1 MSNHRQNADYH
12 KNNKDLNLYISKD
25 KVGTLVGYADKI
37 LEDIDYMMEEVD
49 STDIQEK

>member
-1 MSNHRQNADYH
+1 MPIIIKTTKTSIFTLV
-12 KNNKDLNLYISKD
+12 KIE
-25 KVGTLVGYADKI
+25 VGTLVGYADKI